1 MVGANRYLLGAVGAL
16 VRDVF
21 GTAGTQSPARLS
33 QDPSAAAW
41 AVSWWATAL
50 PDGWVRSLPRLGRE
64 GATQKWSQPSLRVL
78 TAAVR
83 GQGVLVL
90 AEKVNSQSKLL
101 PSIIYLLVY

>member
-1 MVGANRYLLGAVGAL
+1 MVGANRYLLSAVGAL

-33 QDPSAAAW
+33 QHPPAAAW
-41 AVSWWATAL
+41 AVSWCATAL

-64 GATQKWSQPSLRVL
+64 GATQKRSQPSLRIL
-78 TAAVR
+78 NAAVCV
-83 GQGVLVL
+83 QGMLVL